1 MDFQKQVSVLKDLTE
16 SALWL
21 IIDDLI
27 DYLLDL
33 QIYGM
38 SHGDIRPEYI
48 YLTEMK
54 SAMIFAPLIYTQ
66 FKNGY

>member
-1 MDFQKQVSVLKDLTE
+1 MIV
-16 SALWL
+16 
-21 IIDDLI
+21 DDLI
-27 DYLLDL
+27 DFLLDL

-54 SAMIFAPLIYTQ
+54 SALVFSPLIYT
-66 FKNGY
+66 